1 MELPANFI
9 HLPPAGYSYECTL
22 HKRNYLSIWCVNHSE
37 FVYNNGCRTKT
48 IWGFYNIKKRCYYA
62 PINSKKPGAEID
74 IGKTTPYT
82 AMQIVKPMRPTI
94 GNFYE

>member
-1 MELPANFI
+1 MSAVYTSVTICLFGALTMLNLYI
-9 HLPPAGYSYECTL
+9 TMGAIQ
-22 HKRNYLSIWCVNHSE
+22 KLS
-37 FVYNNGCRTKT
+37 G
-48 IWGFYNIKKRCYYA
+48 GFYNIKKRCYYA
-62 PINSKKPGAEID
+62 PINSKKLGAEID